1 MLNNALNSDAMYW
14 KIGNIIKE
22 DTDYRDCLALF
33 KKNMEFLKDV
43 YLDLQSNSNFPFI
56 SMVEL
61 GTLC

>member
-1 MLNNALNSDAMYW
+1 MLSNALNSDAMYW
-14 KIGNIIKE
+14 KISNLVKDE
-22 DTDYRDCLALF
+22 ADYRECHALF